1 MKSSALQAIVCVL
14 LILFTPLFTQSQT
27 GPTRKPATSSIRG
40 KVTIK
45 GKGAPG
51 IIVVLRSAAFSGQQ
65 TARYKGTTDQ
75 DGNYQITN
83 VAPGSYQVVPIAGAY
98 VISGLGEPEGRGKSL
113 IIAEGEAVDGID
125 FAMTRGGVITGRATD
140 TEGRPLIE
148 QQINVL
154 PVSVNIEGRP
164 VYFTLPRRSMTDDR
178 GIYRIFGIPK
188 GRYTV
193 SVGGGQAGSF
203 PGVRRTSQYKQTFH
217 PGVTDASRATVIEV
231 SEGSEATNLDIA
243 VTAGSTLDTFAVS
256 GRLVDGDNGQPLPNV
271 RLGIQMTADGG
282 NSTITFSGG
291 ASNKQGEFKLENL
304 SPGKYTIF
312 VESQPNSEIRADPV
326 SFEVIDQDVTGL
338 LIKTL
343 HGASIS
349 GVIVLEGSD
358 DKSALG
364 RLNQLRLNTLVL
376 TEGQGTSRSVNI
388 NRDGSFRVGGLQAG
402 IADFWLSSPDGSPLK
417 GFTITRVER
426 DGVSELRG
434 LEVKDGEQIT
444 GVRLAVNYGAGAIR
458 GIVKAENG
466 DLPPPSRFF
475 VWLTSPGDDPSN
487 PQRKYLPSSQLD
499 SRGHFLMEG
508 LAAGTYDVN
517 VTVVTGLG
525 TRSSAK
531 QQVNVADGVVTE
543 VTLTL
548 DLKPKPNP
556 GSP

>member
-1 MKSSALQAIVCVL
+1 MKSSALQAIVCVP

-51 IIVVLRSAAFSGQQ
+51 IIVVLQSAAFSGQQ

-83 VAPGSYQVVPIAGAY
+83 VAPGSYQVVPITGAY

-113 IIAEGEAVDGID
+113 IIAQGEAVDGID
-125 FAMTRGGVITGRATD
+125 FAMIRGGVITGRVTD

-154 PVSVNIEGRP
+154 PASVNIEGRP
-164 VYFTLPRRSMTDDR
+164 VYLTLPHSSMTDDR

-188 GRYTV
+188 GRYIV

-217 PGVTDASRATVIEV
+217 PGVTDASKATVIEV

-326 SFEVIDQDVTGL
+326 SFEVIDQNVTGL

-358 DKSALG
+358 DKSALA

-376 TEGQGTSRSVNI
+376 TEGQATSRSANI

-402 IADFWLSSPDGSPLK
+402 IADFSLFSPDAGLLK

-444 GVRLAVNYGAGAIR
+444 GVRLVVNYGAGAIR
-458 GIVKAENG
+458 GIVKVENG

-487 PQRKYLPSSQLD
+487 PQRKYLPSSQVD

-517 VTVVTGLG
+517 VTVVTRLG

-548 DLKPKPNP
+548 DLKPKPSPGNP
-556 GSP
+556 